1 MEEQWAF
8 LFAVS
13 SAVLVGYGIVLL
25 FLMVFLTVLC
35 FLCCRKSIKSSEER
49 RPLLG
54 SRRQESTQ
62 EDSIHSPSTD
72 DPDKISEKFPTYGT
86 QQPRSTTGSIDIK
99 QPRKVQVHTRLHQE
113 EPPISTNGVAQLS
126 DTPPRQAEVQPAPT
140 DDGRST
146 TEEWL
151 TTENFRD
158 VINAVWQARLKWYWI
173 GIQLGLQL
181 VQLQVIEHDNPRST
195 DDCMKAMIQA
205 WLKQEGATWK
215 ELISALKHETVEYHD
230 VASSITAKYIG
241 KEFTAKIESISNS
254 SASSSPVAIMSR
266 KKDSE
271 NDPLYSDSAYSTDSS
286 FENLDTSNLTDVES
300 SNLKARLRQDT
311 RRIVTD
317 FSDLVIHMRKSFKQ
331 RNVNPQA
338 LVTTVKGIAMCERST
353 QSLQKK
359 LKIQEI
365 TSIDMLVAYLLE
377 EGYISF
383 INYFLVEYMIKHH
396 GTEQD
401 KRMLEEY
408 KAKFEAYCKRSVF
421 EVPQDVFGCVPSDGK
436 KLVFKV
442 DDDSILL
449 DSASYSPNEG
459 VATSKN
465 FEPSLGDAQFIQ
477 EKVSEALDLK
487 VGSLLLVGASRGCV
501 ELTFSAPKIVVEQIQ
516 SQLQVNG
523 PVHRILEE
531 KRVHLLCGPPGKP
544 PVTKVRNIC
553 YRLQWTKP
561 SYRGFHPI
569 RHYKI
574 SYRSVQD
581 PPKVWKTFETEGPTE
596 SIALPDEIIHPQ
608 NESTFVF
615 KVQAVT
621 EIGSG
626 LYSEE
631 SDPVILQPL
640 RATHTPHYP
649 SRTLPRSISHHAA
662 AAQLKRPLTIDDLQE
677 VMDKL
682 NAVMD
687 PDKLTPVM
695 DPDRSNPVKERWYDI
710 GRKLGMNV
718 MTLDKIQRTCKTSNI
733 RLRHMIHN
741 WLSQGGATREALSS
755 ALDSLD
761 LYDASDS
768 ISARTPYASAT
779 NSPSRSRSNTSIP
792 FITLSSSSSCTT
804 EADAPY
810 HHTLPMIS
818 SRSRSFSERHAAQEN
833 HSLTS
838 DDLLK

>member
-72 DPDKISEKFPTYGT
+72 DPDKISKFPTYGT

-151 TTENFRD
+151 TTEYFRD
-158 VINAVWQARLKWYWI
+158 VINAVWPARLKWYWI

-195 DDCMKAMIQA
+195 DDCMMAMIQA
-205 WLKQEGATWK
+205 WLRQGGTWK
-215 ELISALKHETVEYHD
+215 ELISALKHKTVEYHD
-230 VASSITAKYIG
+230 VASSITAKYIE
-241 KEFTAKIESISNS
+241 KEITAKTESISNS
-254 SASSSPVAIMSR
+254 SASSSSVAIMSR
-266 KKDSE
+266 KRDSE
-271 NDPLYSDSAYSTDSS
+271 NDPLFSDSAYSTDSS
-286 FENLDTSNLTDVES
+286 FENLDTSNLTDVQS
-300 SNLKARLRQDT
+300 SNLKARLRKDT

-317 FSDLVIHMRKSFKQ
+317 FSDLVIHMRKSFEQK
-331 RNVNPQA
+331 NVNPQA

-365 TSIDMLVAYLLE
+365 TTIDMLVAYLLE
-377 EGYISF
+377 ESYISF

-401 KRMLEEY
+401 KIMLDIY
-408 KAKFEAYCKRSVF
+408 KTKFEAYCKRSVF
-421 EVPQDVFGCVPSDGK
+421 EVPKDVFGSVPSDGK

-449 DSASYSPNEG
+449 DSASYTPTKG
-459 VATSKN
+459 AATSEN

-477 EKVSEALDLK
+477 EKVSEALDLE
-487 VGSLLLVGASRGCV
+487 VGSLVLVGASRGCV

-516 SQLQVNG
+516 LQLQVNG
-523 PVHRILEE
+523 PVYCILEE

-544 PVTKVRNIC
+544 QVTKVQNIC

-574 SYRSVQD
+574 SYRTVQD
-581 PPKVWKTFETEGPTE
+581 PPKVWKTFETESPTE
-596 SIALPDEIIHPQ
+596 SIALPNEIIHPQ
-608 NESTFVF
+608 HESSFVF

-621 EIGSG
+621 DIGCG
-626 LYSEE
+626 VYSEE
-631 SDPVILQPL
+631 SDPVILQPFS
-640 RATHTPHYP
+640 ATDAPYRH
-649 SRTLPRSISHHAA
+649 TLPRSQKKH
-662 AAQLKRPLTIDDLQE
+662 PLTIDDLEE

-682 NAVMD
+682 K
-687 PDKLTPVM
+687 PL
-695 DPDRSNPVKERWYDI
+695 KERWYDI
-710 GRKLGMNV
+710 GQKLDIDV
-718 MTLDKIQRTCKTSNI
+718 TTLDEIQRTYNTLSI
-733 RLRHMIHN
+733 RLNHMFLN
-741 WLSQGGATREALSS
+741 WLSQGGATREELSS
-755 ALDSLD
+755 ALENLD
-761 LYDASDS
+761 LCDASDS
-768 ISARTPYASAT
+768 ISARTSYASAT
-779 NSPSRSRSNTSIP
+779 NSPSRSRSNT
-792 FITLSSSSSCTT
+792 L
-804 EADAPY
+804 
-810 HHTLPMIS
+810 
-818 SRSRSFSERHAAQEN
+818 Q
-833 HSLTS
+833 
-838 DDLLK
+838 